1 MQRSASFP
9 NSSFGVWRGGGDAL
23 QGGTGSGMGQSSQG
37 TGMLSQGI
45 GAVSGGA
52 GSWEPTI
59 LYLFGLVVLE
69 MVVFHILGR
78 VLK

>member
-23 QGGTGSGMGQSSQG
+23 AGGTGSGMGQSSQG

-45 GAVSGGA
+45 GAVSGQGA
-52 GSWEPTI
+52 WEPTI
-59 LYLFGLVVLE
+59 LYLFGLVLLE
-69 MVVFHILGR
+69 MVAFHVLGR
-78 VLK
+78 MLK

>member
-1 MQRSASFP
+1 
-9 NSSFGVWRGGGDAL
+9 
-23 QGGTGSGMGQSSQG
+23 MGQSSQG

-45 GAVSGGA
+45 GAVTGGGGA
-52 GSWEPTI
+52 WEPTI

-69 MVVFHILGR
+69 MVVFHVLGR

>member
-1 MQRSASFP
+1 
-9 NSSFGVWRGGGDAL
+9 
-23 QGGTGSGMGQSSQG
+23 MGQASQG

-45 GAVSGGA
+45 GAVSGG

-69 MVVFHILGR
+69 MVVFHVLGR

>member
-1 MQRSASFP
+1 
-9 NSSFGVWRGGGDAL
+9 
-23 QGGTGSGMGQSSQG
+23 MGQSSQG

-45 GAVSGGA
+45 GAVTGG

-69 MVVFHILGR
+69 MVVFHVLGR